1 MCIPSRAT
9 GTMNVKS
16 RADPSE
22 SIRYSVTVRLHINGE
37 LKEPTA
43 SRLRFCR
50 LFSFSIDFVQNKYSR
65 VLCEQVKDRN
75 TLF

>member
-1 MCIPSRAT
+1 MCIPSREIE
-9 GTMNVKS
+9 TMNVKS
-16 RADPSE
+16 RADPSV

-50 LFSFSIDFVQNKYSR
+50 LFSFSVDFVQTKYSR
-65 VLCEQVKDRN
+65 VLCEQVKDLN